1 LRAHTVSGME
11 STQTLHDFVLN
22 LLTNPEARSA
32 FELDPEG
39 TLNAAG
45 LGDITAADVQ
55 DVVPLVVDYAPVQ
68 GITGLVPTSDLG
80 LGQVGALTAD
90 PTNAI
95 GQLQTVTQQLSLGV
109 PTPTADANVNIAAVG
124 AITVDT
130 GGISLATTGLI
141 PGIGVTAG
149 TSGAAVDLS
158 GTHDLAGTLDSDVVG
173 PVGADATG
181 AVDATLGTATGL
193 VPGAPVDGV
202 LGTTDDT
209 LGTVDSQ
216 LDGVTGLVGSV
227 TSGIGVPP
235 VDLPELN
242 DTLGSDSLLSGATS
256 TVDSTL
262 DGVGVGGLLGGGAD
276 AHGSAGAAGLHGT
289 VHGSAGADAHT
300 DGGLLGVTDI
310 LF

>member
-1 LRAHTVSGME
+1 ME

-68 GITGLVPTSDLG
+68 GITGMVPTGDLG
-80 LGQVGALTAD
+80 LGQVGGLNGDTG
-90 PTNAI
+90 NAI
-95 GQLQTVTQQLSLGV
+95 GQLQSVTQQLSLGV
-109 PTPTADANVNIAAVG
+109 PTPSADANVNVAAVG

-130 GGISLATTGLI
+130 TGMSLATTGLL
-141 PGIGVTAG
+141 PGIGVAAS

-158 GTHDLAGTLDSDVVG
+158 GVHDVAGTLDSDVVG
-173 PVGADATG
+173 PVGADAGG

-193 VPGAPVDGV
+193 VPGAPAGDV

-209 LGTVDSQ
+209 LDTVDSQ
-216 LDGVTGLVGSV
+216 VDGVTGLVGSV
-227 TSGIGVPP
+227 TSGVGVPP
-235 VDLPELN
+235 VELPELD
-242 DTLGSDSLLSGATS
+242 DTLGSDSLVSGATG

-262 DGVGVGGLLGGGAD
+262 DGVGVGALLGGGAD
-276 AHGSAGAAGLHGT
+276 AHGSAGVGG
-289 VHGSAGADAHT
+289 VHGSADADAHAS
-300 DGGLLGVTDI
+300 GGLLGVTDI

>member
-1 LRAHTVSGME
+1 ME

-22 LLTNPEARSA
+22 LLTNPDARTA

-68 GITGLVPTSDLG
+68 GITGLVPTGDLG
-80 LGQVGALTAD
+80 VGQLGALGDT
-90 PTNAI
+90 TNAI

-109 PTPTADANVNIAAVG
+109 PTPSADANVNVAAVG

-130 GGISLATTGLI
+130 SGISLATTGVI
-141 PGIGVTAG
+141 PGIGVAAS

-158 GTHDLAGTLDSDVVG
+158 GVHDLAGTLDSDVVG
-173 PVGADATG
+173 PVGANATG
-181 AVDATLGTATGL
+181 TVDATLGTATGL

-202 LGTTDDT
+202 LGTTDHT
-209 LGTVDSQ
+209 LGTVDTQ

-227 TSGIGVPP
+227 TAGVGVPP
-235 VDLPELN
+235 VDLPELD
-242 DTLGSDSLLSGATS
+242 DTLGNDSLLSGATS

-262 DGVGVGGLLGGGAD
+262 DGVGVGGLLGGGTD
-276 AHGSAGAAGLHGT
+276 AHGSAGVHGT
-289 VHGSAGADAHT
+289 VTGSATADTHS

>member
-1 LRAHTVSGME
+1 ME

-68 GITGLVPTSDLG
+68 GITGLVPTGDLG
-80 LGQVGALTAD
+80 LGQIGGLDGGA
-90 PTNAI
+90 TNAI
-95 GQLQTVTQQLSLGV
+95 GQLQSVTQQLSLGV
-109 PTPTADANVNIAAVG
+109 PTPTADANVNVAAVG

-130 GGISLATTGLI
+130 SGVSLTTGGVL
-141 PGIGVTAG
+141 PGIGVAAS
-149 TSGAAVDLS
+149 TSGASVDLS
-158 GTHDLAGTLDSDVVG
+158 GVHDVAGTLDSDVVG
-173 PVGADATG
+173 PIGADATG

-193 VPGAPVDGV
+193 VPGAPVGDV
-202 LGTTDDT
+202 LGTTDST
-209 LGTVDSQ
+209 LDTVDDQ
-216 LDGVTGLVGSV
+216 VDGVTGLLGSV
-227 TSGIGVPP
+227 TSGVGVPP
-235 VDLPELN
+235 VDLPELD
-242 DTLGSDSLLSGATS
+242 DTLGSDSLLSGATG

-262 DGVGVGGLLGGGAD
+262 GGVGVGGLLDGAG
-276 AHGSAGAAGLHGT
+276 ASGSANVAGIHGSA
-289 VHGSAGADAHT
+289 SADADTHNS
-300 DGGLLGVTDI
+300 GGLLGVTDI

>member
-1 LRAHTVSGME
+1 ME

-68 GITGLVPTSDLG
+68 GLTGLVPAGDLG
-80 LGQVGALTAD
+80 LNQIGLEGDT
-90 PTNAI
+90 TNVI
-95 GQLQTVTQQLSLGV
+95 GQLQSVTNQLSLGV
-109 PTPTADANVNIAAVG
+109 PAPTADANVNIAAVG

-130 GGISLATTGLI
+130 GGISLGTSGVLPGLGAT
-141 PGIGVTAG
+141 AS

-158 GTHDLAGTLDSDVVG
+158 GVHDVAGTLDSDVVG
-173 PVGADATG
+173 PVSADATG
-181 AVDATLGTATGL
+181 AVDSTLGTATGL
-193 VPGAPVDGV
+193 VPGAPVDDV
-202 LGTTDDT
+202 LGTTGGALD
-209 LGTVDSQ
+209 TVDAQ
-216 LDGVTGLVGSV
+216 LDSVTGLVGSV
-227 TSGIGVPP
+227 TAGVGVPP
-235 VDLPELN
+235 VELPGLD
-242 DTLGSDSLLSGATS
+242 DTLGGDSLLNGATS

-262 DGVGVGGLLGGGAD
+262 DGVGVGGLLGGTEAS
-276 AHGSAGAAGLHGT
+276 AHGSASVAG
-289 VHGSAGADAHT
+289 VHGSASADAHT
-300 DGGLLGVTDI
+300 NGGLLGVTDI

>member
-1 LRAHTVSGME
+1 ME

-68 GITGLVPTSDLG
+68 GITGLVPTGDLG
-80 LGQVGALTAD
+80 LGQVGALDGDA
-90 PTNAI
+90 TNAI

-109 PTPTADANVNIAAVG
+109 PTPSADANVNIAAVG

-130 GGISLATTGLI
+130 SGISLATGGVI
-141 PGIGVTAG
+141 PGIGVAAS
-149 TSGAAVDLS
+149 TSGASVDLS
-158 GTHDLAGTLDSDVVG
+158 GAYDVAGTLDSDVVG

-193 VPGAPVDGV
+193 VPGAPVDDV

-209 LGTVDSQ
+209 LGTVDAQ
-216 LDGVTGLVGSV
+216 LDGVTGLVGGV
-227 TSGIGVPP
+227 TSGVGVPA
-235 VDLPELN
+235 VDLPELD
-242 DTLGSDSLLSGATS
+242 DTLGGDSLLSGATG

-262 DGVGVGGLLGGGAD
+262 DGVGVGGLLGGSAT
-276 AHGSAGAAGLHGT
+276 ASGSADVAGLHG
-289 VHGSAGADAHT
+289 SASADATT
-300 DGGLLGVTDI
+300 DAHHSGGLLGVTDI

>member
-1 LRAHTVSGME
+1 ME

-80 LGQVGALTAD
+80 LGQVGALGDT
-90 PTNAI
+90 TNAI
-95 GQLQTVTQQLSLGV
+95 GQLQSVTQQLSLGV
-109 PTPTADANVNIAAVG
+109 PTPSADANVNVAAVG

-130 GGISLATTGLI
+130 SGISLATTGFI
-141 PGIGVTAG
+141 PGVGVAAS
-149 TSGAAVDLS
+149 TSGASVDLS
-158 GTHDLAGTLDSDVVG
+158 GVHDVAGTLDSDVVG

-209 LGTVDSQ
+209 LGTVDGQ

-262 DGVGVGGLLGGGAD
+262 DGVGVGGLLGGGAE

-289 VHGSAGADAHT
+289 VHGSATADTHT

>member
-1 LRAHTVSGME
+1 ME

-68 GITGLVPTSDLG
+68 GITGLVPTGDLG
-80 LGQVGALTAD
+80 LGQIGALDGSA
-90 PTNAI
+90 TNVI
-95 GQLQTVTQQLSLGV
+95 GQLQTVTQQLSVGV
-109 PTPTADANVNIAAVG
+109 PAPAADANVNVAAVG

-130 GGISLATTGLI
+130 TGISLATTGLI
-141 PGIGVTAG
+141 PGVGVAAG
-149 TSGAAVDLS
+149 TSGASVDLS
-158 GTHDLAGTLDSDVVG
+158 GVYDVAGTLDSDVVG

-193 VPGAPVDGV
+193 VPGAPVDG
-202 LGTTDDT
+202 LLDTTDDT

-227 TSGIGVPP
+227 TSPLGVPP
-235 VDLPELN
+235 VDLPELD
-242 DTLGSDSLLSGATS
+242 DTLGSGSLLSGATG

-262 DGVGVGGLLGGGAD
+262 DGIGVGGVLGGGAD
-276 AHGSAGAAGLHGT
+276 AHGSTGVAGLHGT
-289 VHGSAGADAHT
+289 VHGSATADAHT

>member
-1 LRAHTVSGME
+1 ME

-68 GITGLVPTSDLG
+68 GITGLVPTSDLS
-80 LGQVGALTAD
+80 LGQLGALDGDA
-90 PTNAI
+90 TNVI
-95 GQLQTVTQQLSLGV
+95 GQLQTVTQQLGVAV
-109 PTPTADANVNIAAVG
+109 PTPSADANVNIAAVG

-130 GGISLATTGLI
+130 TGVSLTTSGII
-141 PGIGVTAG
+141 PGIGVAAS
-149 TSGAAVDLS
+149 TSGASVDLS
-158 GTHDLAGTLDSDVVG
+158 GVHDVAGTLDSDVVG
-173 PVGADATG
+173 TVGADATG
-181 AVDATLGTATGL
+181 TIDSTLGTATGL

-202 LGTTDDT
+202 LDTTDDT

-227 TSGIGVPP
+227 TAPLGVPP
-235 VDLPELN
+235 VDLPELD
-242 DTLGSDSLLSGATS
+242 DTLGADSLLSGTTG

-262 DGVGVGGLLGGGAD
+262 DGLGVGGLLGGGAE
-276 AHGSAGAAGLHGT
+276 AHGSASVGGVQGT

>member
-1 LRAHTVSGME
+1 ME

-68 GITGLVPTSDLG
+68 GITGLVPTGDLG
-80 LGQVGALTAD
+80 LGQIGALDGNA
-90 PTNAI
+90 TNVI
-95 GQLQTVTQQLSLGV
+95 GQLQTVTQQLSVGV
-109 PTPTADANVNIAAVG
+109 PTPSADANVNVAAVG

-130 GGISLATTGLI
+130 SGVSLATTGLI
-141 PGIGVTAG
+141 PGIGVAAS
-149 TSGAAVDLS
+149 TSGATVDLS
-158 GTHDLAGTLDSDVVG
+158 GAHDVAGTLDSDVVG

-193 VPGAPVDGV
+193 VPGAPVDSV
-202 LGTTDDT
+202 LYTTDDT

-227 TSGIGVPP
+227 ASPLGVPP
-235 VDLPELN
+235 VDLPELD
-242 DTLGSDSLLSGATS
+242 DTLGSDSLLSGATG

-262 DGVGVGGLLGGGAD
+262 DGVGAGGLLGGGAE
-276 AHGSAGAAGLHGT
+276 AHGSAGVAGLHG
-289 VHGSAGADAHT
+289 SANADAHT

>member
-1 LRAHTVSGME
+1 ME

-68 GITGLVPTSDLG
+68 GITGLVPAGDLG
-80 LGQVGALTAD
+80 LGQIGGLDGDA
-90 PTNAI
+90 TNAI
-95 GQLQTVTQQLSLGV
+95 GQLQSVTQQLSLGV
-109 PTPTADANVNIAAVG
+109 PTPSADANVNVAAVG

-130 GGISLATTGLI
+130 TGINLATTGLL
-141 PGIGVTAG
+141 PGVGVTAS
-149 TSGAAVDLS
+149 TSGASVDLS
-158 GTHDLAGTLDSDVVG
+158 GVHDVAGTLDSDVVG

-202 LGTTDDT
+202 LGTTDST
-209 LGTVDSQ
+209 LDTVDDQ
-216 LDGVTGLVGSV
+216 VDGVTGLVGSV

-235 VDLPELN
+235 VDLPELD
-242 DTLGSDSLLSGATS
+242 DTLGSDSLLSGATG

-262 DGVGVGGLLGGGAD
+262 DGVGVGGLLDGGAN
-276 AHGSAGAAGLHGT
+276 AYGSANAAGLHG
-289 VHGSAGADAHT
+289 SASADADTHNS
-300 DGGLLGVTDI
+300 GGLLGVTDI

>member
-1 LRAHTVSGME
+1 ME

-68 GITGLVPTSDLG
+68 GITGLVPTGDLG
-80 LGQVGALTAD
+80 QLGSLDET
-90 PTNAI
+90 TNVI
-95 GQLQTVTQQLSLGV
+95 GQLQTVTQQLSVGV
-109 PTPTADANVNIAAVG
+109 PTPSADANVNVAAVG

-130 GGISLATTGLI
+130 TGVSLTTSGII
-141 PGIGVTAG
+141 PGIGVAAS
-149 TSGAAVDLS
+149 TSGASVDLS
-158 GTHDLAGTLDSDVVG
+158 GAHDLAGTLDSDVVG
-173 PVGADATG
+173 PVTADATG
-181 AVDATLGTATGL
+181 AVDATVGTATGL
-193 VPGAPVDGV
+193 VPGSPVDGV

-209 LGTVDSQ
+209 LGTVDAQ
-216 LDGVTGLVGSV
+216 LEGVTGLVGSV
-227 TSGIGVPP
+227 TAPLGVPP
-235 VDLPELN
+235 VDLPELD

-262 DGVGVGGLLGGGAD
+262 DGVGVGGLLGGGAS
-276 AHGSAGAAGLHGT
+276 AQGSADVPGLGT
-289 VHGSAGADAHT
+289 VHGSASADT
-300 DGGLLGVTDI
+300 QNSGGILGVTDI

>member
-1 LRAHTVSGME
+1 ME

-68 GITGLVPTSDLG
+68 GITGLVPTGDLG
-80 LGQVGALTAD
+80 LGQIGVIDGDA
-90 PTNAI
+90 TNVI
-95 GQLQTVTQQLSLGV
+95 GQLQTVTQQLSLSV
-109 PTPTADANVNIAAVG
+109 PTPSADANVNIAAVG

-130 GGISLATTGLI
+130 SGISLATTGVV
-141 PGIGVTAG
+141 PGIGVAAG
-149 TSGAAVDLS
+149 TSGASVDLS
-158 GTHDLAGTLDSDVVG
+158 GVHDLAGTLDSDVVG

-193 VPGAPVDGV
+193 VPGAPVDDL

-227 TSGIGVPP
+227 TSGVGVPP
-235 VDLPELN
+235 VDLPELD
-242 DTLGSDSLLSGATS
+242 DTLGGDSLLSGATG

-262 DGVGVGGLLGGGAD
+262 DGVGVGGLLGAD
-276 AHGSAGAAGLHGT
+276 GTASGAGLHGT
-289 VHGSAGADAHT
+289 VHGSAGADAQA

>member
-1 LRAHTVSGME
+1 ME

-22 LLTNPEARSA
+22 ILTNPEARSA

-80 LGQVGALTAD
+80 LGQVGALGDT
-90 PTNAI
+90 TNAI
-95 GQLQTVTQQLSLGV
+95 GQLQSVTQQLSLGV
-109 PTPTADANVNIAAVG
+109 PAPSADANVNVAAVG

-130 GGISLATTGLI
+130 SGISLGTTGLI
-141 PGIGVTAG
+141 PGIGVAAS
-149 TSGAAVDLS
+149 TSGASVDLS
-158 GTHDLAGTLDSDVVG
+158 GVHDVAGTLDSDVVG
-173 PVGADATG
+173 PIGADATG
-181 AVDATLGTATGL
+181 TVDATLGTATGL
-193 VPGAPVDGV
+193 VPGAPVDDV
-202 LGTTDDT
+202 LGTTDHT
-209 LGTVDSQ
+209 LGTVDGQ

-227 TSGIGVPP
+227 TAGVGVPP

-276 AHGSAGAAGLHGT
+276 AHGSSAGVHGT
-289 VHGSAGADAHT
+289 VHGSATADTHA

>member
-1 LRAHTVSGME
+1 ME

-22 LLTNPEARSA
+22 ILTNPEARSA

-80 LGQVGALTAD
+80 LGQVGALGDT
-90 PTNAI
+90 TNAI
-95 GQLQTVTQQLSLGV
+95 GQLQSVTQQLSLGV
-109 PTPTADANVNIAAVG
+109 PAPSADANVNVAAVG

-130 GGISLATTGLI
+130 SGISLGTTGLI
-141 PGIGVTAG
+141 PGIGVAAS
-149 TSGAAVDLS
+149 TSGASVDLS
-158 GTHDLAGTLDSDVVG
+158 GVHDVAGTLDSDVVG
-173 PVGADATG
+173 PIGADATG
-181 AVDATLGTATGL
+181 TVDATLGTATGL
-193 VPGAPVDGV
+193 VPGAPVDDV
-202 LGTTDDT
+202 LGTTDHT
-209 LGTVDSQ
+209 LGTVDGQ

-227 TSGIGVPP
+227 TAGVGVPP

-276 AHGSAGAAGLHGT
+276 AHGSAGVHGT
-289 VHGSAGADAHT
+289 VHGSATADAHT

>member
-1 LRAHTVSGME
+1 ME

-68 GITGLVPTSDLG
+68 GITGLAPTGDLG
-80 LGQVGALTAD
+80 LGQLGALDGNA
-90 PTNAI
+90 TNVI
-95 GQLQTVTQQLSLGV
+95 GQLQTVTQQLAVGV
-109 PTPTADANVNIAAVG
+109 PSPSADANVNVAAVG

-130 GGISLATTGLI
+130 GGISLATTGII
-141 PGIGVTAG
+141 PGVGVAAS
-149 TSGAAVDLS
+149 TSGASIDLS
-158 GTHDLAGTLDSDVVG
+158 GAHDVAGTLDSDVVG

-181 AVDATLGTATGL
+181 AIDATLGTATTV

-202 LGTTDDT
+202 LDTTDDT
-209 LGTVDSQ
+209 LGTVDSH

-227 TSGIGVPP
+227 TSPLGVPP
-235 VDLPELN
+235 VDLPELD
-242 DTLGSDSLLSGATS
+242 DTMGSDSLLSGATG

-262 DGVGVGGLLGGGAD
+262 GSVGAGGLLGGGAE
-276 AHGSAGAAGLHGT
+276 AHGSAGVGGVHGT
-289 VHGSAGADAHT
+289 VHGSASADTHT

>member
-1 LRAHTVSGME
+1 ME

-68 GITGLVPTSDLG
+68 GITGLVPTGDLG
-80 LGQVGALTAD
+80 LGQIGAIDGNA
-90 PTNAI
+90 TNVI
-95 GQLQTVTQQLSLGV
+95 GQLQTVTQQLSVGV
-109 PTPTADANVNIAAVG
+109 PTPSADANVNVAAVG

-130 GGISLATTGLI
+130 SGISLATTGLI
-141 PGIGVTAG
+141 PGIGVAAS
-149 TSGAAVDLS
+149 TSGATVDLS
-158 GTHDLAGTLDSDVVG
+158 GAHDVAGTLDSDVVG

-193 VPGAPVDGV
+193 VPGAPVDSV
-202 LGTTDDT
+202 LYTTDDT

-227 TSGIGVPP
+227 ASPLGVPP
-235 VDLPELN
+235 VDLPELD
-242 DTLGSDSLLSGATS
+242 DTLGSDSLLSGATG

-262 DGVGVGGLLGGGAD
+262 DGVGAGGLLGGGAD
-276 AHGSAGAAGLHGT
+276 AHGSAGVAGLHG
-289 VHGSAGADAHT
+289 SANADTHT

>member
-1 LRAHTVSGME
+1 ME

-80 LGQVGALTAD
+80 LGQVGALGGDA
-90 PTNAI
+90 TNVI
-95 GQLQTVTQQLSLGV
+95 GQLQTVTQQLSVGV
-109 PTPTADANVNIAAVG
+109 PTPTADANLNVAAVG

-130 GGISLATTGLI
+130 SGFSLATNGII
-141 PGIGVTAG
+141 PGIGVAAG
-149 TSGAAVDLS
+149 TSGASVDLS
-158 GTHDLAGTLDSDVVG
+158 GVHDVAGTLDSDVVG
-173 PVGADATG
+173 TVGADATG
-181 AVDATLGTATGL
+181 TVDATLGTATGL
-193 VPGAPVDGV
+193 VPGAPVDG
-202 LGTTDDT
+202 LLDTTDDT
-209 LGTVDSQ
+209 LDTVDSQ

-227 TSGIGVPP
+227 TSGLGVPP
-235 VDLPELN
+235 VELPELD
-242 DTLGSDSLLSGATS
+242 DTLGNDSLLGGATG

-262 DGVGVGGLLGGGAD
+262 NGVGVGGLLGGGAE
-276 AHGSAGAAGLHGT
+276 AHGSAGLHGS
-289 VHGSAGADAHT
+289 VGADTHT

>member
-1 LRAHTVSGME
+1 ME

-68 GITGLVPTSDLG
+68 GITGLVPTGDLG
-80 LGQVGALTAD
+80 LGQIGAIDGNA
-90 PTNAI
+90 TNVI
-95 GQLQTVTQQLSLGV
+95 GQLQTVTQQLSVGV
-109 PTPTADANVNIAAVG
+109 PTPSADANVNVAAVG

-130 GGISLATTGLI
+130 SGISLATTGLI
-141 PGIGVTAG
+141 PGIGVAAS
-149 TSGAAVDLS
+149 TSGATVDLS
-158 GTHDLAGTLDSDVVG
+158 GAHDVAGTLDSDVVG

-193 VPGAPVDGV
+193 VPGAPVDSV
-202 LGTTDDT
+202 LYTTDDT
-209 LGTVDSQ
+209 LGTVDSH

-227 TSGIGVPP
+227 ASPLGVPP
-235 VDLPELN
+235 VDLPELD
-242 DTLGSDSLLSGATS
+242 DTLGSDSLLSGATG

-262 DGVGVGGLLGGGAD
+262 DGVGAGGLLGGGAD
-276 AHGSAGAAGLHGT
+276 AHGSAGVAGLHG
-289 VHGSAGADAHT
+289 SANADTHT